1 MAALLSVTETQ
12 REHGLALA
20 LTSMP
25 GVTWALSP
33 ALTTPHPVADLPA
46 RLSMISL
53 FMSVP
58 VSLSCHLL
66 RGHDSAVH
74 FCIPTVHGI

>member
-1 MAALLSVTETQ
+1 MTALLSVTETQ

-66 RGHDSAVH
+66 RGHDGAVH